1 VPDTDPGTGT
11 AFPAELR
18 QIIHEAQEAGFV
30 GSGPVAP
37 HLRHAEGFVVLAR
50 RQAVPQKAGPPPRL
64 LDLGSG
70 GGLPGLV
77 VALGWPEASLTLL
90 EANQRRS
97 AFLTA
102 AVARLGLGDRVT
114 VLQTRAEVAGREPG
128 YRAGFDGVVV
138 RSFGSPGVVAECAAP
153 FLRPGGWA
161 IVSEPPGATA
171 GGSGAPGSH
180 NPARWPTGPL
190 RQFGLVPGDFV
201 QLEAGYQILH
211 QVEPCPDR
219 FPRRDGMPA
228 KKPLF

>member
-1 VPDTDPGTGT
+1 MPDTDPGTV
-11 AFPAELR
+11 FPPELR
-18 QIIHEAQEAGFV
+18 QIILEAQEAGFV

-37 HLRHAEGFVVLAR
+37 HLRHAEGFVMLAR
-50 RQAVPQKAGPPPRL
+50 RQEAPPAAGPPPRL

-77 VALGWPEASLTLL
+77 VALGWPEALLTLL
-90 EANQRRS
+90 DANRRRS
-97 AFLTA
+97 VFLSA
-102 AVARLGLGDRVT
+102 AVARLGLGDRV
-114 VLQTRAEVAGREPG
+114 VVVQERAEVAGREPG

-161 IVSEPPGATA
+161 IVSEPPGSAA
-171 GGSGAPGSH
+171 GGAGAPGTH

-190 RQFGLVPGDFV
+190 GQFGLVPGDFV

-219 FPRRDGMPA
+219 FPRRDGRPA